1 MDNLE
6 RLRQLYDSN
15 RCAKAVLDDLASRGD
30 EAVTTVERV
39 REALAGAG
47 TSCSRREVIAVF
59 KKLHRI
65 GTGFFIVGRR
75 SRPSRFA
82 PIESLS
88 LAEIGHAARGDS
100 APGRD
105 RAPGPGAAD
114 LQPAGVIVHR
124 FVLRPDFLLT
134 VELPSDL
141 TRAEAARI
149 SEFIKSL
156 PFG

>member
-1 MDNLE
+1 MDTHE
-6 RLRQLYDSN
+6 RLRQLYVSN
-15 RCAKAVLDDLASRGD
+15 RCAKAILDDLASRED

-59 KKLHRI
+59 KKLQQI
-65 GTGFFIVGRR
+65 GAGFFIVGRR
-75 SRPSRFA
+75 SLPSRFV

-88 LAEIGHAARGDS
+88 LAEIGRAARGNS

-114 LQPAGVIVHR
+114 LQAAGVISHR

-141 TRAEAARI
+141 TRAEATRI
-149 SEFIKSL
+149 AEFIRSL